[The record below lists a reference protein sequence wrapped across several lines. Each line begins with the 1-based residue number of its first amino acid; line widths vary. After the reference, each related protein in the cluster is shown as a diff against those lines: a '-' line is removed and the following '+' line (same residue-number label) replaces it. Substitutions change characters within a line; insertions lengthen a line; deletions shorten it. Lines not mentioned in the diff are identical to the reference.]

1 MKITDFP
8 IMLMVQHKNVCHH
21 AWALPGRKAFLI
33 QIFSASLHEV
43 KKC

>member
-8 IMLMVQHKNVCHH
+8 IMLMVQHGNVYHH
-21 AWALPGRKAFLI
+21 AWVLPGRKAFLI
-33 QIFSASLHEV
+33 QNFSASLHEF